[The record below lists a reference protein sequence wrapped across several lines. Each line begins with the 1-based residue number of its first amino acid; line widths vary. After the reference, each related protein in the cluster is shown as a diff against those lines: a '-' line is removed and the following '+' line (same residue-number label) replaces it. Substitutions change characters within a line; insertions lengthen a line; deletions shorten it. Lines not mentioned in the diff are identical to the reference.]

1 MSFFY
6 TDYTNIKINSD
17 NTLIIIDWDDT
28 IFASTNIVNVQSY
41 NMLNN
46 QNNKL
51 DNKTISDLFE
61 ELIIKLLNFGKV
73 VIVTS
78 SRHNWVLLSA
88 EQYFST
94 TVVNILKNIDIFYV
108 EEYLE
113 KYNINNINNINNIRY
128 EDKKSKVIE
137 IVIKNFID
145 DKATWNPFKNILD
158 NSIKRKDDINII
170 SLGDGLQESNAYF
183 YITQNSTLNEKYNII
198 YKHIEYKKTPTL
210 IELIKEYK
218 LILKVI
224 LMIINKTYSSYYSL
238 YFDTFDTCFI
248 YEKKNAYK
256 YDNGQIMH
264 KFCISDQN
272 F

>member
-6 TDYTNIKINSD
+6 TDYTHVNINND

-28 IFASTNIVNVQSY
+28 IFASTNIVNVQSL

-46 QNNKL
+46 QNNKA
-51 DNKTISDLFE
+51 DNKTISHLFE
-61 ELIIKLLNFGKV
+61 ELIMKLINLGKV

-78 SRHNWVLLSA
+78 SRHDWVLLSA

-94 TVVNILKNIDIFYV
+94 TVVNILKNIDIYYV
-108 EEYLE
+108 EEFLD
-113 KYNINNINNINNIRY
+113 KHNIYNIGY

-145 DKATWNPFKNILD
+145 NKATWNPFKNILD

-170 SLGDGLQESNAYF
+170 SLGDGFQESNAYF
-183 YITQNSTLNEKYNII
+183 YITQNSTLNERHNII
-198 YKHIEYKKTPTL
+198 YKHIEYKKKPTL
-210 IELIKEYK
+210 MELIKEYK

-238 YFDTFDTCFI
+238 YFDTYDTCFI

-256 YDNGQIMH
+256 YGNGQIMH
-264 KFCISDQN
+264 KFSISDQN